1 MYKRTGIKTS
11 WANARVKLHSQVH
24 FGFWIK
30 IWYPKFLTSFVLK
43 NIVSNKKR
51 SKNYQSEE
59 ALGPKRCWVPKDFGS
74 KKILGQKNV
83 GSKKFLVPK
92 TLSQKKNLVKK
103 CLIKKNGSKNNLDP
117 KTFLSKQI
125 FGKKKFLV
133 QKKLWSKTVWAPKI
147 VMPNKILGRIYLG
160 PRYFTSKNIATCLD
174 LSQNEFTCPHMIW
187 HVSN

>member
-1 MYKRTGIKTS
+1 MYEAHNFCASMAGSDKLPASSPPPPAWVITWMADSLSAKIKPSWGLCLAEHGKILNIKTS

-103 CLIKKNGSKNNLDP
+103 CLIKKKRIQKQFGSKN
-117 KTFLSKQI
+117 F
-125 FGKKKFLV
+125 FV
-133 QKKLWSKTVWAPKI
+133 QT
-147 VMPNKILGRIYLG
+147 
-160 PRYFTSKNIATCLD
+160 NI
-174 LSQNEFTCPHMIW
+174 W
-187 HVSN
+187 